1 MVMCK
6 VTGDGAPLPGT
17 QVKKMNET
25 FFPDLIE
32 SIRQAGKMRRAMRR
46 HHKTRS
52 IASARRLA
60 ERRSRPHDRWP
71 NETDRVA
78 WIERTA
84 RLLADTPHQ
93 CSSTIHG
100 CGHTRELLGRT
111 IQERRADER
120 DD

>member
-1 MVMCK
+1 
-6 VTGDGAPLPGT
+6 
-17 QVKKMNET
+17 MNDTLFLE
-25 FFPDLIE
+25 LVE
-32 SIRQAGKMRRAMRR
+32 SIRQAGKMHRAMRR

-52 IASARRLA
+52 IAAARRLA
-60 ERRSRPHDRWP
+60 ERWSRPTDRWP
-71 NETDRVA
+71 SERARKA
-78 WIERTA
+78 WVERTA

-100 CGHTRELLGRT
+100 CGHKRDLLGRT

>member
-1 MVMCK
+1 MMRCARR
-6 VTGDGAPLPGT
+6 DGAPLLRI
-17 QVKKMNET
+17 QKKMNDTPFME
-25 FFPDLIE
+25 LVE
-32 SIRQAGKMRRAMRR
+32 SIREAGKIHRAMRR

-60 ERRSRPHDRWP
+60 ERWSRPIDRWP
-71 NETDRVA
+71 NEKVRKA
-78 WIERTA
+78 WVERTA

-100 CGHTRELLGRT
+100 CGHKRELLGRT